1 MLLYL
6 SLLGLLL
13 SLLLLYFNGR
23 RYKSSI
29 YLSVFFFLVSLYT
42 FYHHIFVYEKS
53 AFWIAVLYVNLA
65 SVFYLTGPMAYFYVR
80 SVLKDDARLR
90 WKDCWHFLPAII
102 HFSAAF
108 HYVITPWSHK
118 MGIAEQIVANVEF
131 MAEHN
136 VNYFAKWLGLQVVF
150 ISRPLIAVLY
160 TVYILFLF
168 IRHQRKHAAGRYLAK
183 QQKIMNRW
191 IWLFIIFQFM
201 LFMSFLLFLIARW
214 PGSTALQFLKVTD
227 LEFVTAFALIGLLL
241 TPFLFPQ
248 VLYGLPDF
256 ERRGAAL
263 PAIPEKNEQPG
274 EEKEEIETTDG
285 SRPSG
290 LQLEQSY
297 LDKIG
302 DAIDTCMHQ
311 QQPFLE
317 PEFNLLKLSHL
328 INIPAHHLSF
338 YFREVREQPFND
350 YRNGLRVEYAKELIS
365 SGRAAELTLEAIG
378 QQSGFVS
385 KSSFFKAFK
394 KVTGDTPGRYT
405 GTVDKGDTIV

>member
-23 RYKSSI
+23 RYRSSI

-90 WKDCWHFLPAII
+90 WKDCWHFVLPVI
-102 HFSAAF
+102 HFAAAF

-118 MGIAEQIVANVEF
+118 LEIAGKIVANVEF

-136 VNYFAKWLGLQVVF
+136 VNYFAKWLGLQIMFV
-150 ISRPLIAVLY
+150 SRPLIAVFY

-168 IRHQRKHAAGRYLAK
+168 IRYQHKHAAGKYMAN

-201 LFMSFLLFLIARW
+201 LFISFLLFLIARW
-214 PGSTALQFLKVTD
+214 PGSTSLQFLKVAD
-227 LEFVTAFALIGLLL
+227 LEFVTAVALIGLLL

-256 ERRGAAL
+256 ERRGAAS
-263 PAIPEKNEQPG
+263 PAIPEKNEQAG
-274 EEKEEIETTDG
+274 EQIEDTTDG
-285 SRPSG
+285 PRSSG

-297 LDKIG
+297 LNRIG
-302 DAIDTCMHQ
+302 ETINACMRQ
-311 QQPFLE
+311 QQPYLQ
-317 PEFNLLKLSHL
+317 PDFNLLKLSHL
-328 INIPAHHLSF
+328 IDIPAHHLSF
-338 YFREVREQPFND
+338 YFREIKQQPFND
-350 YRNGLRVEYAKELIS
+350 YRNELRVEYAKELIS
-365 SGRAAELTLEAIG
+365 SGRAAELTLEGIG

-405 GTVDKGDTIV
+405 GSVDKGDTIV

>member
-23 RYKSSI
+23 RYKSTI

-53 AFWIAVLYVNLA
+53 VFWIAILYVNFA
-65 SVFYLTGPMAYFYVR
+65 SVFYLTGPMAYFYIR
-80 SVLKDDARLR
+80 SVLRDDARLR

-102 HFSAAF
+102 HFAAAI
-108 HYVITPWSHK
+108 HYVIKPWSYK
-118 MGIAEQIVANVEF
+118 LGIAEEIVADVEV
-131 MAEHN
+131 MARHN
-136 VNYFAKWLGLQVVF
+136 INYFAQWLGLQVVF
-150 ISRPLIAVLY
+150 VSRPLIAVIY
-160 TVYILFLF
+160 TVYIMFMFL
-168 IRHQRKHAAGRYLAK
+168 RYQRRQAAGKYLER

-191 IWLFIIFQFM
+191 IWMFIIFQFM
-201 LFMSFLLFLIARW
+201 LFMSFLFFLIARW
-214 PGSTALQFLKVTD
+214 PGSTSLQFLKVAD
-227 LEFVTAFALIGLLL
+227 LEFVSAVGLIGLLL

-248 VLYGLPDF
+248 ILYGLPDYK
-256 ERRGAAL
+256 RGMTAVPTA
-263 PAIPEKNEQPG
+263 PENTEQP
-274 EEKEEIETTDG
+274 EMDMMEKENAGESKST
-285 SRPSG
+285 G

-302 DAIDTCMHQ
+302 NAISECMNQH
-311 QQPFLE
+311 QPFLE

-350 YRNGLRVEYAKELIS
+350 YRNELRVEYAKELIS

-394 KVTGDTPGRYT
+394 KVTGDTPGKFT
-405 GTVDKGDTIV
+405 GSVDKGDTIV